1 MDRTLWDMERDVEV
15 DTLSTLPSSFA
26 ETLLCC
32 EPSFEW
38 EMGREVRKFYPLCMP
53 LDRLCLLPW
62 GLNRVGLG
70 HIPCLCWTG
79 LLLVELLLIGIPS
92 SNILNSL
99 SARDRIPFPNRPL
112 VSSIEGRGTFGMWPK
127 SPKQISWFHWPTLN
141 PTIGLSC
148 TRDLVSWP

>member
-1 MDRTLWDMERDVEV
+1 MRDGERGEKV
-15 DTLSTLPSSFA
+15 LPIVHA
-26 ETLLCC
+26 IGQAV
-32 EPSFEW
+32 P
-38 EMGREVRKFYPLCMP
+38 VA
-53 LDRLCLLPW
+53 
-62 GLNRVGLG
+62 LNRVGLD

-127 SPKQISWFHWPTLN
+127 SPKQISWFH
-141 PTIGLSC
+141 
-148 TRDLVSWP
+148 